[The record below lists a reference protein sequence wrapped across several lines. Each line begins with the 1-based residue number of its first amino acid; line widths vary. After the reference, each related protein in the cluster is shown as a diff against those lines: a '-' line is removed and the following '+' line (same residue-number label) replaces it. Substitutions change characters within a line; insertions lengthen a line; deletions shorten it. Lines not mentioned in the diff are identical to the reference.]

1 MGKNK
6 GDKIYL
12 NNIFRILTGIVTAI
26 SIISIA
32 TIISLNLK
40 FIYKFIID
48 KYDLVNITGV
58 SGKNLMIDY
67 STLVNYLQNPFIKT
81 LKFDNFVMSPYG
93 KIHFYEVKRIFT
105 LLIIIAV
112 IFIIGN
118 LVYII
123 ICKVKG
129 HKYFMRKI
137 IGNLNSGANILIMF
151 FILLVSAYI
160 IDFSKA
166 FIIFHKIFFR
176 NNYWVFD
183 EKMDPIINAL
193 PEDLFMI
200 YGAVILGIVI
210 IVSIVI
216 KITKK
221 KYVTKENISIK

>member
-1 MGKNK
+1 
-6 GDKIYL
+6 
-12 NNIFRILTGIVTAI
+12 
-26 SIISIA
+26 
-32 TIISLNLK
+32 
-40 FIYKFIID
+40 
-48 KYDLVNITGV
+48 
-58 SGKNLMIDY
+58 
-67 STLVNYLQNPFIKT
+67 
-81 LKFDNFVMSPYG
+81 
-93 KIHFYEVKRIFT
+93 
-105 LLIIIAV
+105 
-112 IFIIGN
+112 
-118 LVYII
+118 
-123 ICKVKG
+123 
-129 HKYFMRKI
+129 MRKI
-137 IGNLNSGANILIMF
+137 IGNLNLGANILIMF

-160 IDFSKA
+160 IDFSKV